1 MERKKETAIELA
13 TIRGER
19 IDLLVGIEA
28 SAETV
33 AGSPGGIAAHDQDV
47 AVPAGPLALNAPEP
61 SVEVEDEVV
70 AAALRDRLVDV
81 DAGFVACQA
90 MPISA
95 IAPF

>member
-1 MERKKETAIELA
+1 MLFVSGRRDPKLNVRLAAKAMERKKETAIELA

-61 SVEVEDEVV
+61 S
-70 AAALRDRLVDV
+70 ARSKMR
-81 DAGFVACQA
+81 
-90 MPISA
+90 S
-95 IAPF
+95 